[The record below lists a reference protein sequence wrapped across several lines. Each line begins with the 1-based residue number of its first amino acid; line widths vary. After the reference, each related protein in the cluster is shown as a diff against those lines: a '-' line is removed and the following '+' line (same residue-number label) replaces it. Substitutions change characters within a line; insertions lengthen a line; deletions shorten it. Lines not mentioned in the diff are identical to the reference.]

1 MGTLK
6 DVAVIDNGPM
16 VLKVPTDLAQLTS
29 KKNSNLTS
37 EANESSK
44 SNHGPKLALQL
55 KSEPDEQVIDD
66 NSGEEGD

>member
-6 DVAVIDNGPM
+6 DVAVTDNGPM
-16 VLKVPTDLAQLTS
+16 ILKVPTDLAQLTS

-44 SNHGPKLALQL
+44 SNHGPKLAL
-55 KSEPDEQVIDD
+55 
-66 NSGEEGD
+66 